1 MLRMG
6 TSIVWCSTTMAI
18 REQLGSMDV
27 GLKMAQDL
35 AAIESL
41 ERRMWA
47 RCLAL
52 GGSVSGEQGC
62 GMGKVRALREE
73 WGEDAIELMWRLK
86 KWLGDV
92 AESCEFTCK
101 KTSNIGYRELG
112 FKT

>member
-1 MLRMG
+1 MG

-52 GGSVSGEQGC
+52 GGSVSGEHGC

-73 WGEDAIELMWRLK
+73 WGGGGDRAHVAAQEVAWRRETWQSQVSLHVK
-86 KWLGDV
+86 RHH
-92 AESCEFTCK
+92 
-101 KTSNIGYRELG
+101 IGYRELG
-112 FKT
+112 FGT